1 MSTFIVGH
9 MRTMKKRR
17 IVLAGWGTGGHV
29 FPIQSILTHLDTH
42 YATQIDHIYR
52 YGSKKWLEHTI
63 FQQTTTQ
70 NIQTSFVHS
79 IAGKFRRETRIL
91 SWLKNIRDV
100 FLFIAGIVLA
110 LRFLHHSRPDVVF
123 CKWWFV
129 ALPLILAAAAYRIP
143 IIVHESDTKAGLTN
157 RIASRFAHKTF
168 IAFPWALAKGEVVG
182 QILSDSIIPSAD
194 TPNNKLIQE
203 LVTHYDKKKTY
214 VVVTG
219 GSQWSQR
226 LYQLL
231 ADVLS
236 YNPQLSK
243 SYIFLVIGWFHKENQ
258 SFAFPENTSIHR
270 LGFCS
275 QQDMAT
281 LLSLADM
288 SMTRAGTTSL
298 AEQQLFAIKKIIV
311 PIAWTHDQYANAAY
325 YYKHYH
331 DIVIDAQSPN
341 YLETL
346 DLTLQ
351 QHKGF
356 KKKPYDRSNF
366 NLIGITKDAIVQSL
380 FS

>member
-1 MSTFIVGH
+1 
-9 MRTMKKRR
+9 MKKRR
-17 IVLAGWGTGGHV
+17 IVLAGWGTGWHV
-29 FPIQSILTHLDTH
+29 FPIQSMLIHLDNH
-42 YATQIDHIYR
+42 YADKVDTIYR
-52 YGSKKWLEHTI
+52 YGSRHGLEFTI
-63 FQQTTTQ
+63 FEQTQLQ
-70 NIQTSFVHS
+70 NISASFIHS

-100 FLFIAGIVLA
+100 FLFVFGIVSA
-110 LRFLHHSRPDVVF
+110 FGFLRRSRPDVIF
-123 CKWWFV
+123 CKGWFV
-129 ALPLILAAAAYRIP
+129 ALPLIIAAAIKRIP

-157 RIASRFAHKTF
+157 RIASWFAKKTF
-168 IAFPWALAKGEVVG
+168 TAFPDVFTQGEVVG
-182 QILSDSIIPSAD
+182 QILSDAIIPSKA
-194 TPNNKLIQE
+194 TPDNQIIQD
-203 LVTHYDKKKTY
+203 VQANYDKKKTY

-243 SYIFLVIGWFHKENQ
+243 SYIFLVVGWFHKDNQ
-258 SFAFPENTSIHR
+258 SFTFPDKAPIHW

-281 LLSLADM
+281 LLSIVDM

-298 AEQQLFAIKKIIV
+298 AEQQLFNIKKIIV
-311 PIAWTHDQYANAAY
+311 PISWTHDQYTNAAWY
-325 YYKHYH
+325 QKKHQ
-331 DIVIDAQSPN
+331 DIVIDTQQPGAV
-341 YLETL
+341 ETL

-356 KKKPYDRSNF
+356 KKQPYDKAVFSS
-366 NLIGITKDAIVQSL
+366 IGKIKNTIAQSFFL
-380 FS
+380 